1 MSLCASLIKMVYS
14 IAAKQ
19 RPGWQ
24 ELEQAIKRNFGGL
37 VEGDPVEI
45 FKRHYI
51 KKDVSLLIDHCS
63 AQCRS

>member
-1 MSLCASLIKMVYS
+1 MSLCVSLIKMVYS

-24 ELEQAIKRNFGGL
+24 KLEQAIKRNFGGL

-45 FKRHYI
+45 FKRHYT
-51 KKDVSLLIDHCS
+51 KKDVSLHIEHCS
-63 AQCRS
+63 AQC

>member
-1 MSLCASLIKMVYS
+1 MVYS

-24 ELEQAIKRNFGGL
+24 KLEQAIKRNFGGL

-51 KKDVSLLIDHCS
+51 KKDVSLLIENCS